1 MGYTP
6 KERRFP
12 NKIMSKTGILLES
25 GTNEL
30 EIVEFH
36 VNHVTADGS
45 VETAFYGVN
54 VSKVKEIIK
63 SPEKLA
69 DIPRAHPSISGVVN
83 LRGKIIP
90 IIDLPKW
97 LGRSREDL
105 VCRKVIITEF
115 NNIQIGFLVHDVARI
130 HRVSWSAVETPSG
143 IMNQA
148 EKECITGIVKFDEK
162 ILMMLDFEK
171 IVSEINPD
179 LGQGSMP
186 KIGKSSKR
194 TGKTIFIAEDSA
206 FVRKQMIDLLK
217 GAGYRVFSAANG
229 KLALQKLT
237 EAAKQSENT
246 NHPITSYLN
255 LIISDVEMP
264 QMDGLHLTAKLKEHP
279 LLKKVPVLIYSSLV
293 TEENKKKWKAIGA
306 ENFISKPDIEKLVQH
321 VDRLVI

>member
-1 MGYTP
+1 
-6 KERRFP
+6 
-12 NKIMSKTGILLES
+12 MSKTGILLES

-36 VNHVTADGS
+36 INQVGDDGS
-45 VETAFYGVN
+45 VENGYYGVN

-63 SPEKLA
+63 RPKKLA
-69 DIPRAHPSISGVVN
+69 DIPRAHPSITGVVN

-97 LGRSREDL
+97 LDKKREGL
-105 VCRKVIITEF
+105 VTQKVVITEF

-179 LGQGSMP
+179 LGQPNLP
-186 KIGKSSKR
+186 KIGRSSKR

-206 FVRKQMIDLLK
+206 FVRKRMTDLLK
-217 GAGYRVFSAANG
+217 GAGYRVFSAVNG
-229 KLALQKLT
+229 KEALQKLT
-237 EAAKQSENT
+237 GAAEQSEST
-246 NHPITSYLN
+246 NHSITKYLN

-264 QMDGLHLTAKLKEHP
+264 QMDGLHLTANLKEHP
-279 LLKKVPVLIYSSLV
+279 ILRRVPVLIYSSLV
-293 TEENKKKWKAIGA
+293 TEENKRKWKSIGA
-306 ENFISKPDIEKLVQH
+306 ESFISKPDIEKLVQH

>member
-1 MGYTP
+1 
-6 KERRFP
+6 
-12 NKIMSKTGILLES
+12 MSSTGILLES

-30 EIVEFH
+30 EIVEFQI
-36 VNHVTADGS
+36 NQTADDGS
-45 VETAFYGVN
+45 IESGYYGVN

-63 SPEKLA
+63 TPEKFA
-69 DIPRAHPSISGVVN
+69 DVPRAHPSIIGVVN

-97 LGRSREDL
+97 LNKERLGL
-105 VCRKVIITEF
+105 VCHKVIITEF
-115 NNIQIGFLVHDVARI
+115 NSIQIGFLVHDVARI

-179 LGQGSMP
+179 LGRGNMP
-186 KIGKSSKR
+186 KVGRSSKR

-206 FVRKQMIDLLK
+206 FVRKQMTDLLK
-217 GAGYRVFSAANG
+217 GAGYRVFSAVNG
-229 KLALQKLT
+229 KEALNKLLG
-237 EAAKQSENT
+237 AAKESMST
-246 NHPITSYLN
+246 NNPISSYLN
-255 LIISDVEMP
+255 LIISDIEMP
-264 QMDGLHLTAKLKEHP
+264 QMDGLHLTAKLKEHH
-279 LLKKVPVLIYSSLV
+279 LLRSIPVLIYSSLV
-293 TEENKKKWKAIGA
+293 TKENKKKWEAIGV
-306 ENFISKPDIEKLVQH
+306 ESFISKPDIEKLVQH